1 MTLRGGFTLLEA
13 LIAIVLVAAVLPVAL
28 AAIGHVTQSVSRMQK
43 QAIATRL
50 AEGRM
55 AAWLMDGSWQ
65 KAANSGEFQAETDGD
80 DATGYHWQLTL
91 SDWRTAPVQTLHLT
105 VSWDPPADTNAV
117 SLETLA
123 TPPAVSP

>member
-1 MTLRGGFTLLEA
+1 MLEA

-28 AAIGHVTQSVSRMQK
+28 AVIGHVTQSVSRMQK

-50 AEGRM
+50 AEGRL

-65 KAANSGEFQAETDGD
+65 NAAASGEFQAETDGD
-80 DATGYHWQLTL
+80 DAAGYRWQLTV
-91 SDWRTAPVQTLHLT
+91 SAWRTAPVQTLHLT
-105 VSWDPPADTNAV
+105 VSWDPSVDTNAV

-123 TPPAVSP
+123 TPPVTP